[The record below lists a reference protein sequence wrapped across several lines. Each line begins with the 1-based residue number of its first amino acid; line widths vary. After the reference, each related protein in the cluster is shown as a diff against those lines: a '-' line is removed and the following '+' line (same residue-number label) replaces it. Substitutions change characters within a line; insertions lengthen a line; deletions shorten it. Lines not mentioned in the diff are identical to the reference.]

1 MKDVV
6 PIIDRQ
12 ELNTSKKQE
21 YGTLLYLTRGR
32 LRTGIQMTIHKVE
45 NWEDLYRDK
54 GRNIRT

>member
-32 LRTGIQMTIHKVE
+32 LRTGIQNDNPQSGE
-45 NWEDLYRDK
+45 L
-54 GRNIRT
+54 GRPIQGQRT